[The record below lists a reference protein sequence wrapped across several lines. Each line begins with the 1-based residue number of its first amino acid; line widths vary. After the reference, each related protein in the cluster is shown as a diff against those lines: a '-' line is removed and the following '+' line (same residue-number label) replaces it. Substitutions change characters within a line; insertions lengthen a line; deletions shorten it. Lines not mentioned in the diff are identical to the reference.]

1 MAASSGENIS
11 TRDLS
16 KLPDISFTF
25 VEYFIKGHGTS
36 SGKEQMAKGFK
47 YYSEEYVHFVL
58 VVIRIRKSKDR
69 QWKRTNN
76 DLQTLHIKLK
86 IKQHKPH

>member
-25 VEYFIKGHGTS
+25 VDDFIKGHGTS
-36 SGKEQMAKGFK
+36 SGKEQMAEGFK
-47 YYSEEYVHFVL
+47 YYSEDYVHSISGKFSIYVSNEKGVYVSFYLHFFVY
-58 VVIRIRKSKDR
+58 K
-69 QWKRTNN
+69 
-76 DLQTLHIKLK
+76 
-86 IKQHKPH
+86 

>member
-1 MAASSGENIS
+1 MVLG
-11 TRDLS
+11 
-16 KLPDISFTF
+16 
-25 VEYFIKGHGTS
+25 

-69 QWKRTNN
+69 QDNGQKEKDKRTNN

>member
-1 MAASSGENIS
+1 MVLGS
-11 TRDLS
+11 D
-16 KLPDISFTF
+16 
-25 VEYFIKGHGTS
+25 
-36 SGKEQMAKGFK
+36 KEHMAKGFK

-69 QWKRTNN
+69 QDNGQKEKDKRTNN

-86 IKQHKPH
+86 MKQHKPH